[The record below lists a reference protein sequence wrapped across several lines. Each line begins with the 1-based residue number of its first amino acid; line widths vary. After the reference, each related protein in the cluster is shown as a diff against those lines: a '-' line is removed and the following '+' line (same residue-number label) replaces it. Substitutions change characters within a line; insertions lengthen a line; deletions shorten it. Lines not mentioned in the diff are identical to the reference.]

1 MFLPDHIDLG
11 NAQKYNLT
19 LRINSDGFSFLIQ
32 DIQRKESYAYQ
43 ETTFQENSS
52 LLNNIQRIIFDLNFL
67 TDNFN
72 RVNVVIVSSNY
83 ELIPNSFFDE
93 KSFANFYKF
102 THNSNIEH
110 VLASEQPLP
119 ECHSIFGLD
128 DEVYLF
134 LMRSLYAPVFY
145 HHSSLLIDYFSSK
158 INEDKKNSMF
168 VNFHNN
174 IADLICFNHSG
185 VILHSHTFI
194 NENEAD
200 LSYYILNIWEKC
212 KFDQLSDFLLIYGY
226 PPGNEIEA
234 TLGKYVKEVKNIGL
248 IDQLTDFGEKAQSV
262 PLDVLNLL

>member
-1 MFLPDHIDLG
+1 MFLPDYIDLG
-11 NAQKYNLT
+11 NVQKYSLT
-19 LRINSDGFSFLIQ
+19 IRVKSDGFSFLIQ
-32 DIQRKESYAYQ
+32 DIHKRDIYTYQ

-67 TDNFN
+67 TDNFS
-72 RVNVVIVSSNY
+72 RVIVVVVSSNY
-83 ELIPNSFFDE
+83 ELIPNLFFDE

-102 THNSNIEH
+102 THNSKTEH
-110 VLASEQPLP
+110 VLVSEQPLP
-119 ECHSIFGLD
+119 ECHSVFGLD
-128 DEVYLF
+128 NEVYLF

-168 VNFHNN
+168 VNFHND
-174 IADLICFNHSG
+174 ITDLICFNHSS

-212 KFDQLSDFLLIYGY
+212 KFDQLSDLLLIYGY
-226 PPGNEIEA
+226 PPGNGVET
-234 TLGKYVKEVKNIGL
+234 TLGKYIKEVKNIGL